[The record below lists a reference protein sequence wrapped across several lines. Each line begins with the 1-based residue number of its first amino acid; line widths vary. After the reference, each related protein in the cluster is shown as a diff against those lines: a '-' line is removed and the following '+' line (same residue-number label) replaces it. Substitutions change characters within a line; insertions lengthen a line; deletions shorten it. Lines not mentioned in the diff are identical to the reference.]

1 MSEQSQGPGWWL
13 ASDGRWY
20 PPAAAEPAA
29 TAVRPVD
36 PTARSTMLP
45 TGAPPPEPVWDGNAW
60 TTTDASGGS
69 FRWDGTQWQPLVA
82 PVAAPSPAAPAPV
95 SVVPVAKRNGG
106 KGLLLVV
113 GAVMVVVLLGAGF
126 AVLRRGSGGDG
137 FNTGVPVA
145 GPDEDPSGKVTLN
158 PNTVVVRGGASTV
171 KAVSTDHTTYT
182 LDAGAPGVAELAEGK
197 VALIAG
203 IDAGKVTSITRE
215 GATAKVTIEPAA
227 ITDVVQDGEFSW
239 DDARPEDGKALAFV
253 GAPIP
258 SDPETT
264 AGSEPDSTST
274 TASVQPS
281 ALRAG
286 EGDEVLP
293 FAFSPHDPDAD
304 LPPEVQRRHPT
315 PPALEPGESAADPST
330 AAPPQ
335 PERSLTMRVS
345 GWEVGF
351 NATKAGAGLDIEMT
365 AKKGV
370 KGGEPAP
377 PSRDNRPP
385 SGFDSD
391 TGALELGVTVKM
403 HLDEAKHSSK
413 FSVSGGSIT
422 NLSAKAPMTGWAEG
436 SASAKSEQ
444 AGQYPKSL
452 VIKVPIAYEWPVF
465 IYGIPFYVYVQTNFL
480 LQPSISTRTTGLDA
494 PVRVEFNGD
503 AGVQFDNGK
512 ASNAGTTVTGTVK
525 DKPLDKVNATPT
537 IGAMAMVFAI
547 QAPRI
552 GFGIGT
558 TAYAA
563 GARAGVFF
571 DFVTSLGITIGPST
585 AIVACRSLSL
595 TLTAGVGGEIK
606 IKFWGP
612 DSEATVGTKSTLW
625 KEQKDWYEPKV
636 PACKV

>member
-1 MSEQSQGPGWWL
+1 M
-13 ASDGRWY
+13 D
-20 PPAAAEPAA
+20 
-29 TAVRPVD
+29 TA
-36 PTARSTMLP
+36 ARSTMLP
-45 TGAPPPEPVWDGNAW
+45 TGAAPPEPIWDGNTW
-60 TTTDASGGS
+60 TTTDAAGHS
-69 FRWDGTQWQPLVA
+69 FRWDGTQWQSVVA
-82 PVAAPSPAAPAPV
+82 PIAAAPPIVAPPLG
-95 SVVPVAKRNGG
+95 PVAIPPVNQPVNQRGG
-106 KGLLLVV
+106 KGLLAVI
-113 GAVMVVVLLGAGF
+113 GAVMVVVVLLVAGV

-137 FNTGVPVA
+137 FNTGLPFA
-145 GPDEDPSGKVTLN
+145 GPDEDPRGKVSLN
-158 PNTVVVRGGASTV
+158 PNTVVIRGGASTV
-171 KAVSTDHTTYT
+171 KAVSVDHTTYT

-203 IDAGKVTSITRE
+203 IDAGKVTSITRD
-215 GATAKVTIEPAA
+215 GATAQVVLEPAA

-239 DDARPEDGKALAFV
+239 DDARPEDGQALAFV

-258 SDPETT
+258 SDPTADDG
-264 AGSEPDSTST
+264 AGSAPTS

-281 ALRAG
+281 SLRADQ
-286 EGDEVLP
+286 GDEVLP
-293 FAFSPHDPDAD
+293 FAFSPDDPDAP
-304 LPPEVQRRHPT
+304 LPPGVQRRHPA
-315 PPALEPGESAADPST
+315 PGAIEPGESAADPPT
-330 AAPPQ
+330 TAPPQ
-335 PERSLTMRVS
+335 PERSLSMRVK

-351 NATKAGAGLDIEMT
+351 SATKAGAGLDIEMT

-370 KGGEPAP
+370 KGGDPAP
-377 PSRDNRPP
+377 PSRDKLPP

-413 FSVSGGSIT
+413 FTVSGGSIT

-444 AGQYPKSL
+444 AGQFPKSL
-452 VIKVPIAYEWPVF
+452 IIKVPIAYEWPIF

-480 LQPSISTRTTGLDA
+480 LQPSISTKTTGLDA
-494 PVRVEFNGD
+494 PVRVEFKGD
-503 AGVQFDNGK
+503 AGVQFTNGK
-512 ASNAGTTVTGTVK
+512 ASNDGTTVTGTVK

-625 KEQKDWYEPKV
+625 KEQKDWYEPQV
-636 PACKV
+636 PACKL